1 MYSQLWPPQHWL
13 PRHPSPF
20 APGQELR
27 CEAEWS
33 SSDHVVQAT
42 AFTHRHC
49 DQEGPGSQ
57 ALGAGKQPGPLSP
70 GWQRRGP
77 FPPSHLFLSLSTHWA
92 DDIRDV
98 GDGGARGSP
107 EVEDLG
113 PRLDVDLVHPA
124 QDRRCQLGTERVPG
138 TVLNFVISL
147 LYRRDGDRSQYQ
159 ALLQDPTALNSRA
172 LKRAWA
178 PSHCTR
184 NK

>member
-1 MYSQLWPPQHWL
+1 MTMWFKPLLSRTGTVTRKGEAARASESRLAEEGNFPSLPP
-13 PRHPSPF
+13 
-20 APGQELR
+20 
-27 CEAEWS
+27 
-33 SSDHVVQAT
+33 
-42 AFTHRHC
+42 
-49 DQEGPGSQ
+49 
-57 ALGAGKQPGPLSP
+57 
-70 GWQRRGP
+70 
-77 FPPSHLFLSLSTHWA
+77 PPVPLSTHWA

-124 QDRRCQLGTERVPG
+124 QDRCCQLGPEGVPG

-172 LKRAWA
+172 LKRTWA
-178 PSHCTR
+178 PSHCKR